1 MQLTIQDGG
10 YKNRR
15 RGGNSAM
22 SILPW
27 GGGGGVECASVSKKG
42 VLYQWCG
49 ICYVFLKVHSRFI

>member
-27 GGGGGVECASVSKKG
+27 GGGGDRIRVGLGLGLGVGLG
-42 VLYQWCG
+42 VGLG
-49 ICYVFLKVHSRFI
+49 LGLGLG